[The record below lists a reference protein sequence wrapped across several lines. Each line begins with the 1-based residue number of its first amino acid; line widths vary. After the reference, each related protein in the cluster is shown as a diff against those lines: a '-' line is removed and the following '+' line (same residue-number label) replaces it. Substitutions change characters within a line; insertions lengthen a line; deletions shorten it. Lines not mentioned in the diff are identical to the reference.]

1 MEGPR
6 IVQQCNGKVEKRLAK
21 AMHREARKCYGL
33 EWNCEGTALYGKAE
47 NGNGMAKRR
56 VALNSNGME

>member
-6 IVQQCNGKVEKRLAK
+6 IVQQCNGKAEKRLAK
-21 AMHREARKCYGL
+21 AMHREAMQCYGF

-47 NGNGMAKRR
+47 NGNGIARRRIAMKR
-56 VALNSNGME
+56 NGME